1 MLRIRRGGTAPRRAS
16 ARLTVHRSAPAGSRL
31 TIEILGAR
39 ALRSDV
45 PLGGKCG
52 CRSGL
57 NSVTAWRLHGRQRRS
72 KRSCKNLEYAARQF
86 QGREAF
92 KVGFQTRV
100 D

>member
-1 MLRIRRGGTAPRRAS
+1 MAGGDTLRVIDDHPCNARNVLRKPATEPWGLIAMRIEDPTGSAS
-16 ARLTVHRSAPAGSRL
+16 
-31 TIEILGAR
+31 
-39 ALRSDV
+39 
-45 PLGGKCG
+45 KCG

-57 NSVTAWRLHGRQRRS
+57 NSVTAWRLHGWQRRS